1 MMMSVFGFASW
12 NRKLSLAPV
21 KNEQAKMLQSL
32 RDHTENQPKL
42 REIIKN
48 RD

>member
-1 MMMSVFGFASW
+1 MMSVFGFAFW
-12 NRKLSLAPV
+12 DRKLSLATV
-21 KNEQAKMLQSL
+21 KNEQVKMLQLL
-32 RDHTENQPKL
+32 RDYAENQPKL